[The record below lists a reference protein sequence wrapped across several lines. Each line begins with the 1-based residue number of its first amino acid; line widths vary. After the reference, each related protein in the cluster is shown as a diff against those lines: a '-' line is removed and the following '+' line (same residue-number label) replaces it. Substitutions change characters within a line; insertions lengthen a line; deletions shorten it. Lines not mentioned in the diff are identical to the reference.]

1 MAYDKSLGTYA
12 RVLEVEIFIA
22 RLADGLDVMQTCAGP
37 VKVTC
42 QKRIL
47 VNAVGKVVER
57 ISTDQTAFTRFVL
70 GSLSVIW

>member
-12 RVLEVEIFIA
+12 RVLEVEIFVA

-37 VKVTC
+37 VKITC

-47 VNAVGKVVER
+47 VNGE
-57 ISTDQTAFTRFVL
+57 SC
-70 GSLSVIW
+70 